1 MAPTIPDCD
10 FIRELGAGST
20 ADVYLYRQHNLN
32 REVAVKVGKSRQ
44 DRTFDEAFEKEAKI
58 MAQLSAH
65 PYIVSI
71 YGSGLTNETRLP
83 YLVLE
88 YAPHGSY
95 KEIMHSRRLSVSEV
109 LDLGVKLS
117 GALQTAHRHG
127 IIHRDIKPANIL
139 VTSANQPALSD
150 FGISTSIYEAK
161 SRTGFS
167 VPWAP
172 PEVLTGKG
180 GGTETSDIYSLAATL
195 YGLLAGKSPYEYV
208 FHPHTQNELAR
219 HIVADPLPKNAIP
232 DVPKEV
238 EQILLKAMDK
248 DPDARYLSA
257 QQFGRALQQAQEEC
271 GLNMTP
277 FVAEDCDEFPPH
289 HSMPQSSKGRFGAKV
304 AMPERKHSKKP
315 LVIAIAALAAVAIVI
330 STFVF
335 VVMPRMDS
343 RKSDDRTQINT
354 MQTPHNGGTD
364 SGNTNSNSAKNGSKG
379 RNGQKAAPK
388 DDITSE
394 DAGAAV
400 PQATNLKGTSDG
412 QNVTFTWSNPAP
424 KAGDTY
430 AWAEVQD
437 GSEAPGSQTSIVKE
451 PKVSLIVNNDKPQTC
466 IQVSIVRVDGHMSA
480 TPAMAC
486 VVTK

>member
-10 FIRELGAGST
+10 FIRELGTGST
-20 ADVYLYRQHNLN
+20 ADVYLYRQHSLN

-44 DRTFDEAFEKEAKI
+44 DRSFDETFEKEAKI

-71 YGSGLTNETRLP
+71 YGSGLTPQTGLP

-95 KEIMHSRRLSVSEV
+95 KEIMRSRRLSVAEV
-109 LDLGVKLS
+109 LDLGVKLT

-139 VTSANQPALSD
+139 LTSANQPALSD

-180 GGTETSDIYSLAATL
+180 GGTETSDIYSLAASL
-195 YGLLAGKSPYEYV
+195 YGLLAGESPFEYV
-208 FHPHTQNELAR
+208 FHPHTQSELALN
-219 HIVADPLPKNAIP
+219 IVSDSLPKNAIP

-238 EQILLKAMDK
+238 DQILLKAMGK

-257 QQFGRALQQAQEEC
+257 QQLGRALQQAQEDC
-271 GLNMTP
+271 GLNVTP
-277 FVAEDCDEFPPH
+277 FVAEGCDPFSAH
-289 HSMPQSSKGRFGAKV
+289 HPMPQPGKGRFGARV
-304 AMPERKHSKKP
+304 ATPQRKRSKKP
-315 LVIAIAALAAVAIVI
+315 LIIAVAALAAVAIIVA
-330 STFVF
+330 TFAF
-335 VVMPRMDS
+335 VVLPRMDS
-343 RKSDDRTQINT
+343 KKSDERTKIDT
-354 MQTPHNGGTD
+354 MQTPH
-364 SGNTNSNSAKNGSKG
+364 SGDGSSENAKNGKG
-379 RNGQKAAPK
+379 NGQDRGQK

-394 DAGAAV
+394 NAGAAV
-400 PQATNLKGTSDG
+400 PQATNLMGTADG
-412 QNVTFTWSNPAP
+412 QNVTFTWNNPAP
-424 KAGDTY
+424 KPGDTY
-430 AWAEVQD
+430 AWAEVED
-437 GSEAPGSQTSIVKE
+437 GSAAPGTQTSIVKE
-451 PKVSLIVNNDKPQTC
+451 PKVTLNVASGKPQTC
-466 IQVSIVRVDGHMSA
+466 IQVSIVRADGRMSA
-480 TPAMAC
+480 SPAMAC
-486 VVTK
+486 AVTKQ

>member
-10 FIRELGAGST
+10 FIRELGSGST

-44 DRTFDEAFEKEAKI
+44 DRSFDEAFQKEAKI

-71 YGSGLTNETRLP
+71 YGSGLTPRTSLP

-88 YAPHGSY
+88 YAPHGSF
-95 KEIMHSRRLSVSEV
+95 KEIMRSRRLTVAEV
-109 LDLGVKLS
+109 LDLGVKLT

-195 YGLLAGKSPYEYV
+195 YGLLAGKSPFEYV
-208 FHPHTQNELAR
+208 FHPRTQNELAQ
-219 HIVADPLPKNAIP
+219 HIVSDQLPKNAIP
-232 DVPKEV
+232 NVPKEV
-238 EQILLKAMDK
+238 EQILLKAMNK

-257 QQFGRALQQAQEEC
+257 QQFGRAMQQAQENC
-271 GLNMTP
+271 GLNVTP
-277 FVAEDCDEFPPH
+277 FVAEGCSEFPAH
-289 HSMPQSSKGRFGAKV
+289 HTTPQSNKGRLTPTV
-304 AMPERKHSKKP
+304 ATPERKRSKKP
-315 LVIAIAALAAVAIVI
+315 LIIAIAALAAVAIIVA
-330 STFVF
+330 TFVF
-335 VVMPRMDS
+335 VVMPRTDS
-343 RKSDDRTQINT
+343 KKSDERTRINT
-354 MQTPHNGGTD
+354 MQTPHND
-364 SGNTNSNSAKNGSKG
+364 NTNSEGTKKSKKNAT
-379 RNGQKAAPK
+379 NQDNAPK

-400 PQATNLKGTSDG
+400 PQATNLVGTSEG
-412 QNVTFTWSNPAP
+412 RNVTFTWSNPAP

-437 GSEAPGSQTSIVKE
+437 GSATSGIQTSIVKE
-451 PKVSLIVNNDKPQTC
+451 PKVTLNVASGKPQTC
-466 IQVSIVRVDGHMSA
+466 IQVSIVRADGHMSA
-480 TPAMAC
+480 SPAMAC
-486 VVTK
+486 AVTKQ